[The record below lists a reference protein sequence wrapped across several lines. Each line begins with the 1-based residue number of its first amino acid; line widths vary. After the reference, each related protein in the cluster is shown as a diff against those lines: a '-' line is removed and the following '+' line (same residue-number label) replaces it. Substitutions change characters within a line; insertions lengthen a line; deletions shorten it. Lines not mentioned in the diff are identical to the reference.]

1 VISLYDLIIEG
12 ATVITAAGSRKMNVA
27 VTGGRFEAFS
37 VPGTQ
42 VEARGR
48 VSAEGLWMLPG
59 AVDGHVHFRAPAYSH
74 WETFETGSRAAAAG
88 GITTVIE
95 MPVSTPSV
103 ADVETLEMRRSV
115 GERESH
121 VDFGLYAAGAIL
133 NRRVTQDLA
142 DAGAAAYKIFTI
154 GLPEDRAPDYVGL
167 EVKGNSQLYQAF
179 ADVATTGLRVAVHCE
194 DDELAAYFTE
204 RLKAAGRVDPSAHSE
219 SRPPVV
225 EAASVARIIA
235 LAEDTGVRVH
245 IAHISTREAVEMVAG
260 AKERGVDITAETCPH
275 YLMFTARDQERA
287 GPYARMNPPLRHHE
301 DVYTLWD
308 ALQTGVV
315 DSVASDHG
323 PFQAADKEKDTIWQV
338 PPGVPGIEMVVPV
351 VLSGA
356 VNGLITP
363 EAATA
368 VLAVNPARAFGLAE
382 QKGDIRLGLDADFIL
397 FDPTASRRVDIDSLF
412 TKARE
417 CCRLY
422 QGLNLKGQI
431 TATYVRGTQVFD
443 GESIV
448 GPAGHGR
455 FVAPAR

>member
-1 VISLYDLIIEG
+1 
-12 ATVITAAGSRKMNVA
+12 
-27 VTGGRFEAFS
+27 
-37 VPGTQ
+37 
-42 VEARGR
+42 
-48 VSAEGLWMLPG
+48 
-59 AVDGHVHFRAPAYSH
+59 
-74 WETFETGSRAAAAG
+74 
-88 GITTVIE
+88 
-95 MPVSTPSV
+95 
-103 ADVETLEMRRSV
+103 
-115 GERESH
+115 
-121 VDFGLYAAGAIL
+121 
-133 NRRVTQDLA
+133 
-142 DAGAAAYKIFTI
+142 
-154 GLPEDRAPDYVGL
+154 
-167 EVKGNSQLYQAF
+167 
-179 ADVATTGLRVAVHCE
+179 
-194 DDELAAYFTE
+194 
-204 RLKAAGRVDPSAHSE
+204 
-219 SRPPVV
+219 VV